1 MDIATIT
8 DAAVGTEVY
17 YLEHIYMVV
26 MLILILLF
34 VSFVSARIRSM
45 YKKLRSDDND

>member
-1 MDIATIT
+1 MDIAIMT
-8 DAAVGTEVY
+8 DAAAGTEVY
-17 YLEHIYMVV
+17 YLEHIYIIVT
-26 MLILILLF
+26 LIFILLL